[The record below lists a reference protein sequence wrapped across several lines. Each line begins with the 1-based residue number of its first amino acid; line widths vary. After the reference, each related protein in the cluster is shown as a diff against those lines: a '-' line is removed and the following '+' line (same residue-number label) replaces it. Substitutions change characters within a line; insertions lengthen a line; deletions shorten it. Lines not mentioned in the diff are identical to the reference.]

1 MLCKPIGLRSPA
13 PLSILLYYWMCFR
26 ATVSVIWRVLAAS
39 SNGRRSEVAS
49 SSSLPLMSAWAI
61 PCEWKIPPTASLA
74 PLCGPNLGC
83 REEKC
88 ASASALLIS
97 PSLWC
102 GVGGKVYFF
111 SLPPGCVTPRSCQ
124 VTPFPVWFPS
134 PTLVQVKQRAHD
146 GPGQGVTGLLWG
158 ILKVASPVCLIISLE
173 STSWSSA
180 PRHAGKR
187 DFCKAFFIT
196 YTWFEDQVDSQ

>member
-1 MLCKPIGLRSPA
+1 MLCKPIGLGSPV
-13 PLSILLYYWMCFR
+13 PLSVLLYYWMCFR

-111 SLPPGCVTPRSCQ
+111 LYHPAA
-124 VTPFPVWFPS
+124 W
-134 PTLVQVKQRAHD
+134 L
-146 GPGQGVTGLLWG
+146 
-158 ILKVASPVCLIISLE
+158 
-173 STSWSSA
+173 
-180 PRHAGKR
+180 HARVRLHRFLCGSR
-187 DFCKAFFIT
+187 PQHLSRLNNGHMTAQIRGWPACCEGF
-196 YTWFEDQVDSQ
+196 